1 MVGSTSNPRSLDI
14 GATSHAS
21 VPSSLLNFSIEVF
34 FSWAILGLFFFIF
47 VFSTVNSKFV
57 QYNIL
62 PMIGFELRTSGIGRN
77 RSASLATPLPHFSQ
91 SLFLNGL
98 SAASFCLFLSFQTNN
113 AFFTTNKCEKCPSSI
128 QYWDS
133 NPQPSSHNH

>member
-1 MVGSTSNPRSLDI
+1 MGYSRPT
-14 GATSHAS
+14 
-21 VPSSLLNFSIEVF
+21 
-34 FSWAILGLFFFIF
+34 FFISAISF
-47 VFSTVNSKFV
+47 EIIVN
-57 QYNIL
+57 NITIIIL
-62 PMIGFELRTSGIGRN
+62 PMTGFELRTSGIGRN

-91 SLFLNGL
+91 SLILNGL
-98 SAASFCLFLSFQTNN
+98 SAAYFCLFLSFQANN